1 MVKCSIIRKFDPK
14 IYTGGFL
21 LKIKE
26 IFDSIFVHSIVAYII
41 ITSFSKTFEIFD
53 RIVQATW
60 WALLLQIIVLIGT
73 ATILSKRVTPY
84 NQYSF
89 KHPAKIIGNIMFILI
104 IIIFYKLDNS
114 GLINLNPRN

>member
-1 MVKCSIIRKFDPK
+1 LFIA
-14 IYTGGFL
+14 L
-21 LKIKE
+21 LLILLL
-26 IFDSIFVHSIVAYII
+26 
-41 ITSFSKTFEIFD
+41 TSFSKTFEIFD

-73 ATILSKRVTPY
+73 ATILSKTVTPY